1 MDFGE
6 RLAALRKE
14 KGLTQQALA
23 ELINLH
29 VIQVRRYE
37 SGASQ
42 PTLDVIRRLAVA
54 LQVSADVLIFG
65 ADERGPDGDLRLQ
78 FEAISKFAP
87 NWTSRSNVIKAAS
100 PTEAKTAI
108 ARILIIL
115 SHNEGAIYFSYCYT
129 HNLISLVSPPHSY
142 LNLNSE
148 SRCSSACVG
157 RDADAAHRRHSRL

>member
-1 MDFGE
+1 MRTTRGWFYVSRSSLRRFVAVVE
-6 RLAALRKE
+6 RLA
-14 KGLTQQALA
+14 TSA
-23 ELINLH
+23 EIRSDSFAWPDPASPGRTHELH

-87 NWTSRSNVIKAAS
+87 EEKQVIKA
-100 PTEAKTAI
+100 
-108 ARILIIL
+108 LL
-115 SHNEGAIYFSYCYT
+115 EGTSQTRSQTLVFSCLRGIT
-129 HNLISLVSPPHSY
+129 LQVF
-142 LNLNSE
+142 
-148 SRCSSACVG
+148 A
-157 RDADAAHRRHSRL
+157 

>member
-1 MDFGE
+1 MARKSAKPKEKAKTQMDFGE
-6 RLAALRKE
+6 RLSALRKE

-65 ADERGPDGDLRLQ
+65 ADERGPDGDLQLQ

-87 NWTSRSNVIKAAS
+87 EEKQIIKALLEGMILKH
-100 PTEAKTAI
+100 EAK
-108 ARILIIL
+108 RW
-115 SHNEGAIYFSYCYT
+115 
-129 HNLISLVSPPHSY
+129 
-142 LNLNSE
+142 
-148 SRCSSACVG
+148 SSA
-157 RDADAAHRRHSRL
+157 A

>member
-1 MDFGE
+1 
-6 RLAALRKE
+6 
-14 KGLTQQALA
+14 
-23 ELINLH
+23 

-87 NWTSRSNVIKAAS
+87 EEKKVIKALLEGMMAKALEVTIEEILGLKPSGQKNADRSRNLKNNWRRS
-100 PTEAKTAI
+100 PACRAKNN
-108 ARILIIL
+108 
-115 SHNEGAIYFSYCYT
+115 SNFSQSSKPSST
-129 HNLISLVSPPHSY
+129 SVLNGKSSP
-142 LNLNSE
+142 
-148 SRCSSACVG
+148 
-157 RDADAAHRRHSRL
+157 HRF

>member
-1 MDFGE
+1 MARKNTKPKAKAKTQMDFGE
-6 RLAALRKE
+6 RLAALRKV

-65 ADERGPDGDLRLQ
+65 VDERGPDGDLRLQ

-87 NWTSRSNVIKAAS
+87 DEKKVIKALLEGMILKH
-100 PTEAKTAI
+100 EAK
-108 ARILIIL
+108 RW
-115 SHNEGAIYFSYCYT
+115 
-129 HNLISLVSPPHSY
+129 
-142 LNLNSE
+142 
-148 SRCSSACVG
+148 SSA
-157 RDADAAHRRHSRL
+157 A

>member
-1 MDFGE
+1 MPRKNAKPKEKAKTTMDFGE
-6 RLAALRKE
+6 RLAGFRKE

-78 FEAISKFAP
+78 VEAISKFAP
-87 NWTSRSNVIKAAS
+87 EEKQVIKALLEGMILKH
-100 PTEAKTAI
+100 EAK
-108 ARILIIL
+108 RW
-115 SHNEGAIYFSYCYT
+115 
-129 HNLISLVSPPHSY
+129 
-142 LNLNSE
+142 
-148 SRCSSACVG
+148 SSA
-157 RDADAAHRRHSRL
+157 A

>member
-65 ADERGPDGDLRLQ
+65 ADERPDGDLRLQ

-87 NWTSRSNVIKAAS
+87 EEKKVIKALLEAMILKH
-100 PTEAKTAI
+100 EAK
-108 ARILIIL
+108 RW
-115 SHNEGAIYFSYCYT
+115 
-129 HNLISLVSPPHSY
+129 
-142 LNLNSE
+142 
-148 SRCSSACVG
+148 SSA
-157 RDADAAHRRHSRL
+157 A

>member
-1 MDFGE
+1 MATKNAKPKAKAKTQMDFGE

-14 KGLTQQALA
+14 KGFTQQALA

-78 FEAISKFAP
+78 FEAISKFP
-87 NWTSRSNVIKAAS
+87 NEEKKVIKALLEGMILKH
-100 PTEAKTAI
+100 EAK
-108 ARILIIL
+108 RW
-115 SHNEGAIYFSYCYT
+115 
-129 HNLISLVSPPHSY
+129 
-142 LNLNSE
+142 
-148 SRCSSACVG
+148 SSA
-157 RDADAAHRRHSRL
+157 A